1 MIISTIFPSLFFL
14 LFPYPDETRDG
25 FNFFVV
31 SGCHRMEWFPSS
43 VQRKTIEILHKWSES
58 FYAKKIKYIYVQPSH
73 YTT

>member
-1 MIISTIFPSLFFL
+1 MIVSTIISLYYFS

-43 VQRKTIEILHKWSES
+43 VQRKTIKILHKWSES
-58 FYAKKIKYIYVQPSH
+58 FLRKENPNIYK
-73 YTT
+73 